1 MMASRNGGKKR
12 AAAPPSPRAGE
23 TAGRGDD
30 PVRRRIIDATFRV
43 LVEHGYARANT
54 REIARVAKVSK
65 RELYALFGS
74 KQAILAA
81 MIAGRTREMRRPLS
95 LPAVESRE
103 ALAATLHR
111 FGAGLLR
118 EASQPAVT
126 TLFRLAVIE
135 AERSP
140 EVARTLDA
148 GGRRAN
154 RGALT
159 EFLARA
165 RARELIAGAEAGLM
179 AAQFLSLLW
188 GNLLLDLAMGIAKP
202 PGAAEIER
210 RAGAATEALLAL
222 YPGSSGTRPRAG
234 AGK

>member
-1 MMASRNGGKKR
+1 MVSKSGTKKR
-12 AAAPPSPRAGE
+12 AAPSLAGE
-23 TAGRGDD
+23 TADSADD

-43 LVEHGYARANT
+43 LVEHGYAYAST

-81 MIAGRTREMRRPLS
+81 MIAGRARQMRQPLS
-95 LPAVESRE
+95 LPAVASRH
-103 ALAATLHR
+103 ALAETLRR
-111 FGAGLLR
+111 FGASLLR
-118 EASQPAVT
+118 EASRPAVT

-140 EVARTLDA
+140 EVARTLDE

-165 RARELIAGAEAGLM
+165 REAGLIEGAEPGLM
-179 AAQFLSLLW
+179 AGQFLSLLW
-188 GNLLLDLAMGIAKP
+188 GNLLMDLAMGIAKP

-210 RAGAATEALLAL
+210 RAAAATEALLLL
-222 YPGSSGTRPRAG
+222 YPERQA
-234 AGK
+234 